1 MRLSRRFAPFIFG
14 ILQAAI
20 TTGIATAVATL
31 TSSTSLWEFLA
42 RWLVTWAT
50 AWVLMLPIVILL
62 APIIKR
68 AVDSLTSDDVLG
80 ERAS

>member
-31 TSSTSLWEFLA
+31 TGSASLWDFLT
-42 RWLVTWAT
+42 RWLVAWAT
-50 AWVLMLPIVILL
+50 AWVVMLPIVILL

-68 AVDSLTSDDVLG
+68 TVDSLTKDDALVD
-80 ERAS
+80 RAS